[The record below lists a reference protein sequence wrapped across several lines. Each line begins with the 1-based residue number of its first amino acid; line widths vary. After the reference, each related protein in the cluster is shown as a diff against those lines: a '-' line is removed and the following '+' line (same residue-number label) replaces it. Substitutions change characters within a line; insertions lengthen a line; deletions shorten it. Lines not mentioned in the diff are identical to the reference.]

1 MGFVPM
7 AKTLPSVSLRDR
19 LRRMIPDSL
28 CSDEGVDLLCSLLK
42 LNPADRLPIEQVC
55 LHSYFRD
62 CIYDAVMRK
71 EYEGKELF
79 PNVAV
84 LKQPV
89 VLPPLLNDYLKR
101 QRVTESAFDL
111 LLSGSIYDDGG
122 RYFARGVA

>member
-1 MGFVPM
+1 
-7 AKTLPSVSLRDR
+7 
-19 LRRMIPDSL
+19 
-28 CSDEGVDLLCSLLK
+28 
-42 LNPADRLPIEQVC
+42 
-55 LHSYFRD
+55 
-62 CIYDAVMRK
+62 MRK

-84 LKQPV
+84 LKQPM

>member
-71 EYEGKELF
+71 GIRGKG
-79 PNVAV
+79 AV
-84 LKQPV
+84 SE
-89 VLPPLLNDYLKR
+89 R
-101 QRVTESAFDL
+101 RRVEAAD
-111 LLSGSIYDDGG
+111 
-122 RYFARGVA
+122 GVAAVVE